1 MTEKK
6 LYRSSSDKMVCGVA
20 AGLAEYFNVDPALV
34 RLIFVIL
41 ALADGI
47 GLLAYVVLCFVMPQR
62 PAAAVNSSSN
72 GSAAKATPTEF
83 EPLGS
88 RGE

>member
-20 AGLAEYFNVDPALV
+20 AGLAEYFNVDPVLV

-62 PAAAVNSSSN
+62 PVAAHAASN
-72 GSAAKATPTEF
+72 GNGAKAAPTEF